1 MRGTADTSCLTATRT
16 DEVTMRTRELPLRLM
31 QSALILI
38 TVLCVVAATPLAAQ
52 QVSDSARVSGASAAP
67 AVSPSAAQAGLR
79 SPEPRFQPYRPN
91 LFSNNTAAS
100 AAGAAGEGGSHTI
113 VLSTLA
119 LVLIVVIVVLL
130 VVR

>member
-1 MRGTADTSCLTATRT
+1 
-16 DEVTMRTRELPLRLM
+16 MRTRELPLRLM
-31 QSALILI
+31 QTALILV
-38 TVLCVVAATPLAAQ
+38 TVMCVVAATPLAAQ
-52 QVSDSARVSGASAAP
+52 QAQDSARVSGTSAAP
-67 AVSPSAAQAGLR
+67 AVSPSAAQPGPR
-79 SPEPRFQPYRPN
+79 ISEPQFQPYRPN
-91 LFSNNTAAS
+91 LFPSNSNTAAS